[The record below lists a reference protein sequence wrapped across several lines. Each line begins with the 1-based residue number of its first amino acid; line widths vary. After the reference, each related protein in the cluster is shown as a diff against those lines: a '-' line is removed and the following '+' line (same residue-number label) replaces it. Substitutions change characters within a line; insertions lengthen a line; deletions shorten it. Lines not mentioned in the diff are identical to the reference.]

1 VKRGAGE
8 IRLPINFPE
17 SAVGSAT
24 LLSFACVCI
33 FHDTMK
39 TSRNRLKA
47 WDLAVL
53 AECLPS
59 AQEAALGSI
68 LASQAECSA

>member
-1 VKRGAGE
+1 MKRGAGE

-17 SAVGSAT
+17 SA
-24 LLSFACVCI
+24 